1 MLRTKLYEI
10 ELERHNSAISSKRK
24 TMVSSGDRS
33 AKIRTY
39 NYPQGRVTDHR
50 VGFTVYNLNDVLNG
64 EIQKFIN
71 ELMLAEN
78 AERLREGSEA

>member
-1 MLRTKLYEI
+1 
-10 ELERHNSAISSKRK
+10 
-24 TMVSSGDRS
+24 
-33 AKIRTY
+33 
-39 NYPQGRVTDHR
+39 